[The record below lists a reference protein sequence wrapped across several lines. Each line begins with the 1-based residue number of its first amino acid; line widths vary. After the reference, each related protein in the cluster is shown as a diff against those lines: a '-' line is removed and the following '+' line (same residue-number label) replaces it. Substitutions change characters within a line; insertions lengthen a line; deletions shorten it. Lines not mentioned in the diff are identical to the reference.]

1 MSKRWIPLLLLP
13 IAVAAGCGGEAESAP
28 PSRTRPGSF
37 GQALNAWDTIPADSL
52 YGATPVEN
60 LRVTPV
66 ELHVLGIPPGWEGMR
81 IAAISDLQLD
91 LWSGNGEVAAAAVA
105 AAVSARPDVV
115 VLLGDY
121 LGQGTDPSGLGRLFA
136 PLQGIPTFAVL
147 GDRDVRSDSLA
158 ARISAALS
166 AAGIRVLRNQ
176 AIPVGRGGDTA
187 SIAGVDADLVQETT
201 GGQAWI
207 LSQLGL
213 GGPVGLLIAHNPILA
228 ARADEDR
235 VPAAVAGGTFCGQVE
250 IPGTP
255 RLSWLNSEALPSAL
269 VDGAERLYRI
279 GPMVLFVTCGT
290 GYGFVPVRFG
300 APPEVAL
307 ITLRSVAAP
316 EEDPAAAPDTLMQQ
330 FEESLADTVR

>member
-1 MSKRWIPLLLLP
+1 MTKSWLPLLLLSL
-13 IAVAAGCGGEAESAP
+13 AVAGCGGEAESAP
-28 PSRTRPGSF
+28 PSRAAAF
-37 GQALNAWDTIPADSL
+37 GQPLNPWDTIPADSL

-81 IAAISDLQLD
+81 IAALSDLQLD
-91 LWSGNGEVAAAAVA
+91 LWSGNEQVAAAAVA
-105 AAVSARPDVV
+105 AAAASRPDIV

-136 PLQGIPTFAVL
+136 PLRGIPTFAVL

-158 ARISAALS
+158 ERISTALT

-187 SIAGVDADLVQETT
+187 TIAGVDADLVQETI
-201 GGQAWI
+201 GGQEWI

-213 GGPVGLLIAHNPILA
+213 GRPIGLLIAHNPILA
-228 ARADEDR
+228 ARADDDR
-235 VPAAVAGGTFCGQVE
+235 VAAAVAGGTFCGGVE

-255 RLSWLNSEALPSAL
+255 RLSWLNSEALPGAL

-307 ITLRSVAAP
+307 ITLRSVGAP
-316 EEDPAAAPDTLMQQ
+316 EEDPSAAPPDTLMQQ
-330 FEESLADTVR
+330 FEESLADTTQ

>member
-1 MSKRWIPLLLLP
+1 MSNRWISLLFLPL
-13 IAVAAGCGGEAESAP
+13 VASSCGGEAESAP
-28 PSRTRPGSF
+28 GSRAAAF
-37 GQALNAWDTIPADSL
+37 GQPLNPWDTIPADSL

-60 LRVTPV
+60 LRITPV

-91 LWSGNGEVAAAAVA
+91 LWSGNAEVAAAAVA
-105 AAVSARPDVV
+105 AAAASGPDIV

-121 LGQGTDPSGLGRLFA
+121 LGDGADASALPRLFA

-158 ARISAALS
+158 ARVAAALS
-166 AAGIRVLRNQ
+166 NAGIHVLRNE
-176 AIPVGRGGDTA
+176 AITVGRGGDTA
-187 SIAGVDADLVQETT
+187 SVVGVDAELAGESAADQ
-201 GGQAWI
+201 QWI
-207 LSQLGL
+207 LSQLGV
-213 GGPVGLLIAHNPILA
+213 GRPVGLLIAHNPILA

-235 VPAAVAGGTFCGQVE
+235 VPAAVAGGTFCGRVE

-255 RLSWLNSEALPSAL
+255 RLTWLNAEALPFA
-269 VDGAERLYRI
+269 VVEDAERLYRI
-279 GPMVLFVTCGT
+279 GSMVLFVTCGT

-307 ITLRSVAAP
+307 ITLRSVGAP
-316 EEDPAAAPDTLMQQ
+316 EEEAAAEPDTLMQQ
-330 FEESLADTVR
+330 FEESLGDTAR

>member
-1 MSKRWIPLLLLP
+1 MTKRWVPLLLLP
-13 IAVAAGCGGEAESAP
+13 LIAAAGCGGEAESAP
-28 PSRTRPGSF
+28 PSRPAAF
-37 GQALNAWDTIPADSL
+37 GQPSNPWDTIPADSL

-66 ELHVLGIPPGWEGMR
+66 ELHVLGIPAGWEGMR

-91 LWSGNGEVAAAAVA
+91 LWSGNPQVAAAAVEA
-105 AAVSARPDVV
+105 AAAARPDVV

-121 LGQGTDPSGLGRLFA
+121 LGQGVDPSGLGRLFA

-166 AAGIRVLRNQ
+166 GAGIHVLRNE
-176 AIPVGRGGDTA
+176 AIAVGRGGDTA

-207 LSQLGL
+207 MSQLGL
-213 GGPVGLLIAHNPILA
+213 GEPVGLLIAHSPTLA

-255 RLSWLNSEALPSAL
+255 RLSWLNSEALPGAL

-307 ITLRSVAAP
+307 ITLRSVGAP
-316 EEDPAAAPDTLMQQ
+316 EDPGAAAPDTLLQQ
-330 FEESLADTVR
+330 FEESLGDTVR